1 MTQSLL
7 PTHSM
12 ESKRILYSDKHFHT
26 LELSEQTMGILQ
38 YALYVLHHAFIAEPE
53 YLKLIDD
60 AAERITKTFERRPTH
75 RL

>member
-1 MTQSLL
+1 MSIPAYQ
-7 PTHSM
+7 M

-38 YALYVLHHAFIAEPE
+38 HALYVLHHAFVAEPE

-60 AAERITKTFERRPTH
+60 AAGVIAKTFERRATH
-75 RL
+75 RQ